1 MNFTDRQVQIIEKA
15 MTLIDEG
22 GIQHL
27 TTKNLASHMGFT
39 EPALYRHF
47 KNKTEILD
55 SLLIHYQSVLRIGM
69 EAALDPYKP
78 GLDQIMD
85 IMAFQFQTFSDNPSI
100 IMVIFSE
107 ASFQN
112 DSSLIATVTKIMAQ
126 KEQRING
133 IILQGQQDRSIN
145 KNLNAH
151 SLTNIIMGAMRFTAL
166 RWKLS
171 GFEFDLLEESKML
184 QQTITTMIK
193 PTH

>member
-1 MNFTDRQVQIIEKA
+1 MV
-15 MTLIDEG
+15 LIDEG

-27 TTKNLASHMGFT
+27 TTKNLAAVMGFT

-47 KNKTEILD
+47 KNKTEILN
-55 SLLIHYQSVLRIGM
+55 SVLKHYQSVLRSGM
-69 EAALDPYKP
+69 QTEIDPGKS

-85 IMAFQFQTFSDNPSI
+85 IIAFQFQKFSDNPSI

-112 DSSLIATVTKIMAQ
+112 DSLLIATVTKIMAQ
-126 KEQRING
+126 KEKRISS
-133 IILQGQQDRSIN
+133 IVLQGQQDGSIN

-166 RWKLS
+166 RWKIS
-171 GFEFDLLEESKML
+171 GFQFELLEESKML
-184 QQTITTMIK
+184 QHTITTMIK